1 MNRLAAGAA
10 LLLALSTSACM
21 TATKPDLAL
30 AVRWSEAAEAGELEA
45 QLEALH
51 EEVGLYVDG
60 DLLLQG
66 PDEYAL
72 FVVFNQATGST
83 SDFGVPEER
92 GLGVVVRARVGG
104 ELAELLG
111 LERTQDI
118 GLSFLDGKIRAI
130 RFVHGIAER
139 ARYEE
144 RAGAFQAWLADAH
157 PELLESEGAGEVP
170 EEQAEALAAARDRGE
185 RFLTLAREWAAES
198 RN

>member
-1 MNRLAAGAA
+1 MKSLAAGAA
-10 LLLALSTSACM
+10 LLLVLSTSACM

-45 QLEALH
+45 QLETLH
-51 EEVGLYVDG
+51 AEVGLYVDG

-72 FVVFNQATGST
+72 FVVFNQATGSA

-144 RAGAFQAWLADAH
+144 RASAFQAWLAEAH

-170 EEQAEALAAARDRGE
+170 EEQAEALAAARVRGE
-185 RFLTLAREWAAES
+185 RFLALAREWAAES